1 MEIRY
6 KGIEHERTED
16 SPFVGALVCAIECQF
31 GCKGCCNEW
40 LKDIEQPYYVKT
52 AEEIVAEIKA
62 NPFNEGIILAGL
74 EWSLQPQELVELV
87 SVASK
92 AGLQVMI
99 YTGCGL
105 VEFQTIIGKSCAEKY
120 DMAEELL
127 KYTFSEPD
135 NGIFS
140 FIGGMVL
147 DTVIEKEYYIKCG
160 RYDENDLAQDRV
172 HFGVKLASNN
182 QTIYKFLTDVE
193 DKDNGQTEE
202 NSDRNE
208 SRKPNRAE
216 RRRKRK

>member
-1 MEIRY
+1 MEKWIDEYQNKYSIEDIGGNMLIHY
-6 KGIEHERTED
+6 KTIEHERVSD
-16 SPFVGALVCAIECQF
+16 SPFVGALVCAA
-31 GCKGCCNEW
+31 GCSFHCSGCFNQH
-40 LKDIEQPYYVKT
+40 LLATPTLTAT

-147 DTVIEKEYYIKCG
+147 DTVIEK
-160 RYDENDLAQDRV
+160 
-172 HFGVKLASNN
+172 GVL
-182 QTIYKFLTDVE
+182 Y
-193 DKDNGQTEE
+193 
-202 NSDRNE
+202 
-208 SRKPNRAE
+208 
-216 RRRKRK
+216 